1 MKKLFILLLLFCAI
15 STANA
20 QIQQLNTEKPK
31 LKTIGQVG
39 GTGWNPFM
47 ASLEYFTEETGSNR
61 FILTYNDITYKQL
74 TVLKS
79 ISFIATDD
87 DLTSLYNL
95 LKARIDD
102 KKGEE
107 TTLKI
112 GDDVVLIVTDR
123 SVGMG
128 MIYLSVTG
136 KGMFAL
142 YNKTLKQLFGR
153 D

>member
-1 MKKLFILLLLFCAI
+1 MKKFFALLLLLSAI
-15 STANA
+15 NTSKA
-20 QIQQLNTEKPK
+20 QIQQLSSEKPK

-39 GTGWNPFM
+39 GTGWNPFVS
-47 ASLEYFTEETGSNR
+47 SLEYFTEESGSNR

-74 TVLKS
+74 NVMKS
-79 ISFIATDD
+79 ISFLATDD
-87 DLTSLYNL
+87 ELTSLYNL
-95 LKARIDD
+95 LKARIDE
-102 KKGEE
+102 KKGAE

-112 GDDVVLIVTDR
+112 GDDIVLIVTDR

-128 MIYLSVTG
+128 IIYLSVSG

-142 YNKTLKQLFGR
+142 YNKTIKQLFGR